1 MPFVHIRLA
10 SRTPL
15 RPEQVRR
22 LQTGAT
28 RLMADVMRKRPDL
41 TAVLVEEVPPH
52 AWSVGGE
59 PVPVAAHLDVK
70 VTAGTNTAAE
80 KERFVAEA
88 TALLREVAGEAL
100 PVATYVVVHE
110 VAGDA
115 WGYDGLTQEER
126 RIRRERAS
134 RAGEAA

>member
-1 MPFVHIRLA
+1 MPFVHIRIA
-10 SRTPL
+10 GRSPL
-15 RPEQVRR
+15 SPEQIRR

-28 RLMADVMRKRPDL
+28 RLMAEVMRKKAEL
-41 TAVLVEEVPPH
+41 TAVLVEEAPAR

-59 PVPVAAHLDVK
+59 PVPAAAHLDVK
-70 VTAGTNTAAE
+70 VTAGTNSTAE

-88 TALLREVAGEAL
+88 MALLREAAGEAL
-100 PVATYVVVHE
+100 PLATYVVVHE

-126 RIRRERAS
+126 RVRRESLARAS
-134 RAGEAA
+134 EAA